1 MNIFYLSTDPRQAA
15 EWMVDRHVVKMIL
28 ESAQLLCT
36 AHRLIDGTEYQGSTA
51 TGRKARRWRL
61 DDHRDLTFYSATH
74 INHPSAAW
82 CRSSVENYSWLVD
95 HLYGLM
101 SEYTYRYGKK
111 HKIDQDGLAYALQ
124 SPPMN
129 LKEWDFTK
137 PPPAMDKKYIVSDDP
152 VENYRNYYCQGKTHL
167 HKWTKRP
174 PPPWLTIL

>member
-1 MNIFYLSTDPRQAA
+1 MT
-15 EWMVDRHVVKMIL
+15 
-28 ESAQLLCT
+28 
-36 AHRLIDGTEYQGSTA
+36 
-51 TGRKARRWRL
+51 
-61 DDHRDLTFYSATH
+61 
-74 INHPSAAW
+74 
-82 CRSSVENYSWLVD
+82 
-95 HLYGLM
+95 
-101 SEYTYRYGKK
+101 EYTYRYGKK